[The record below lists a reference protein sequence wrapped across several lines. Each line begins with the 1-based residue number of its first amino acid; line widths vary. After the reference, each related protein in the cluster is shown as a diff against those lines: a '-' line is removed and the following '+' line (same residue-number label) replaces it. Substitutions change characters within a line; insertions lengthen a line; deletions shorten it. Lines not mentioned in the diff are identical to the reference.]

1 MTLEE
6 IEAVAQRL
14 VSQRGDLRRPTTRP
28 KARIEDTP
36 ISQWKTWFE
45 AKASLRHMAAITL
58 VSTPT
63 IAKWRRKL
71 GFTGLKRG
79 GEYRQLYTRNDA
91 KKIAKHRKNGV
102 SLVLAGKKAGY
113 TEVATYSIASRFR
126 DILPR
131 THKK

>member
-6 IEAVAQRL
+6 IKAVAQRL
-14 VSQRGDLRRPTTRP
+14 VSERGDLRRPTTRP
-28 KARIEDTP
+28 KARICDTP
-36 ISQWKTWFE
+36 LDQWHAWFK
-45 AKASLRHMAAITL
+45 AKKSLRSMAAITL

-71 GFTGLKRG
+71 GFEGYKRG

-91 KKIAKHRKNGV
+91 KKIAKHRTAGV